1 MFHFVVLHYSLGGG
15 CRKLYHASSNNY
27 SCVNLTF
34 ALYARIHV
42 FFQLL
47 LFYQLKMYPKKYFE
61 LIASLNVNNILKIVN
76 GTVIKLGIKCY
87 DDLAS

>member
-1 MFHFVVLHYSLGGG
+1 
-15 CRKLYHASSNNY
+15 
-27 SCVNLTF
+27 
-34 ALYARIHV
+34 
-42 FFQLL
+42 
-47 LFYQLKMYPKKYFE
+47 MYPKKYFE